1 MHSLVARFT
10 EEAGSGFPVAATALQ
25 AGGTMNFLPDSDIL
39 TLLMGATL
47 AVKLVMIFLALMS
60 LWSWTIIFFKFFSIG
75 TARKRVIKGYD
86 VFMAAEDLTSGIKKL
101 SSDSPLARVST
112 LAVKEYKLL
121 EEADVDPER
130 KRLLVKDTL
139 RRVLRQ
145 GISKEMRSL
154 THSLPF
160 LATCANA
167 APFIGLFGTVWGIM
181 HSFHSIGLAQSAAL
195 ATVAPGISEALIA
208 TAIGLLVAIPATI
221 FYNYFL
227 GRLNEV
233 ETGMVDF
240 AGAFLNRAE
249 REITWSTKNGR

>member
-1 MHSLVARFT
+1 MNIMP
-10 EEAGSGFPVAATALQ
+10 ESG
-25 AGGTMNFLPDSDIL
+25 IL

-60 LWSWTIIFFKFFSIG
+60 IWSWTIIFFKFFTIG
-75 TARKRVIKGYD
+75 SARKKVIMGYD
-86 VFMAAEDLTSGIKKL
+86 QFMDSEDLTSGLKALGAKEQ
-101 SSDSPLARVST
+101 SPLARVST
-112 LAVKEYKLL
+112 LAVQEFRLL
-121 EEADVDPER
+121 EKADVSRDR

-139 RRVLRQ
+139 RRVLKQ

-154 THSLPF
+154 TRNLPF

-181 HSFHSIGLAQSAAL
+181 HSFHSIGQAQSAAL

-227 GRLNEV
+227 GKLNEV
-233 ETGMVDF
+233 ESGMVDF

-249 REITWSTKNGR
+249 REIAWASKGEKY

>member
-1 MHSLVARFT
+1 
-10 EEAGSGFPVAATALQ
+10 
-25 AGGTMNFLPDSDIL
+25 MNVMPDSDIL

-47 AVKLVMIFLALMS
+47 AVKMVMIFLGLMS
-60 LWSWTIIFFKFFSIG
+60 LWSWTIIFFKFFTVG
-75 TARKRVIKGYD
+75 AARKKVSRGYD
-86 VFMAAEDLTSGIKKL
+86 AFMDSKDLSTGLKAIGSKE
-101 SSDSPLARVST
+101 DSPLARVST
-112 LAVKEYKLL
+112 LAVQEFRLL
-121 EEADVDPER
+121 EKADVNRER

-139 RRVLRQ
+139 RRVLKQ
-145 GISKEMRSL
+145 GISKEMRIL
-154 THSLPF
+154 TRNLPF

-181 HSFHSIGLAQSAAL
+181 HSFHSIGMAQSAAL

-227 GRLNEV
+227 GKLNEV
-233 ETGMVDF
+233 ETGMIDF

-249 REITWSTKNGR
+249 REIAWAGKPDDK

>member
-1 MHSLVARFT
+1 MD
-10 EEAGSGFPVAATALQ
+10 
-25 AGGTMNFLPDSDIL
+25 FLPESDIFS
-39 TLLMGATL
+39 LLMGATL
-47 AVKLVMIFLALMS
+47 AVKLVLIFLALMS
-60 LWSWTIIFFKFFSIG
+60 LWSWTIIFFKFFTIG
-75 TARKRVIKGYD
+75 SARKMVAQGYEA
-86 VFMAAEDLTSGIKKL
+86 FMDAGDLTSGLKGL
-101 SSDSPLARVST
+101 GSDTHSPLGRVST
-112 LAVKEYKLL
+112 LAVKEFRLL
-121 EEADVDPER
+121 EKADVNRER

-139 RRVLRQ
+139 RRVLKQ
-145 GISKEMRSL
+145 GISKEMRIL
-154 THSLPF
+154 TRNLPF

-227 GRLNEV
+227 GKLNEV
-233 ETGMVDF
+233 ESGMVDF

-249 REITWSTKNGR
+249 REIAWASKGE

>member
-1 MHSLVARFT
+1 
-10 EEAGSGFPVAATALQ
+10 
-25 AGGTMNFLPDSDIL
+25 MNFMPDSDIL

-47 AVKLVMIFLALMS
+47 AVKMVMIFLALMS
-60 LWSWTIIFFKFFSIG
+60 VWSWTIIFFKFFTIG
-75 TARKRVIKGYD
+75 TARKKVIMGYD
-86 VFMAAEDLTSGIKKL
+86 AFMDAHDL
-101 SSDSPLARVST
+101 SSGLKALGKKEDSPLSRVST
-112 LAVKEYKLL
+112 LAVQEFRLL
-121 EEADVDPER
+121 EKADVNRER

-139 RRVLRQ
+139 RRVLKQ
-145 GISKEMRSL
+145 GISKEMRGL
-154 THSLPF
+154 TRNLPF

-227 GRLNEV
+227 GKLNEV
-233 ETGMVDF
+233 ESGMVDF

-249 REITWSTKNGR
+249 REIAWASKGENK

>member
-1 MHSLVARFT
+1 
-10 EEAGSGFPVAATALQ
+10 
-25 AGGTMNFLPDSDIL
+25 MNFLPDSDIL
-39 TLLMGATL
+39 TLLTGATL
-47 AVKLVMIFLALMS
+47 AVKLVMIFLGLMS
-60 LWSWTIIFFKFFSIG
+60 LWSWTIIFFKFFTIGSARKKVMRGYDSFMDAGDLASGLKAIG
-75 TARKRVIKGYD
+75 TKD
-86 VFMAAEDLTSGIKKL
+86 
-101 SSDSPLARVST
+101 DSPLARVST
-112 LAVKEYKLL
+112 LAVAEFRLL
-121 EEADVDPER
+121 EKAEVNRER

-139 RRVLRQ
+139 RRVLKQ
-145 GISKEMRSL
+145 GITKEMRVL
-154 THSLPF
+154 TRNLPF

-227 GRLNEV
+227 GKLNEV
-233 ETGMVDF
+233 ETGLIDF

-249 REITWSTKNGR
+249 REIAWASKKDHK

>member
-1 MHSLVARFT
+1 MGVMP
-10 EEAGSGFPVAATALQ
+10 E
-25 AGGTMNFLPDSDIL
+25 SDIL

-47 AVKLVMIFLALMS
+47 AVKMVMIFLALMS
-60 LWSWTIIFFKFFSIG
+60 IWSWTIIFYKFITIG
-75 TARKRVIKGYD
+75 AARKKVIKGYEAF
-86 VFMAAEDLTSGIKKL
+86 VEAEDLTNGLKALGKKD
-101 SSDSPLARVST
+101 DSPLGRVSN
-112 LAVKEYKLL
+112 LAVKEFRLL
-121 EEADVDPER
+121 EKADVNRER

-139 RRVLRQ
+139 RRVLKQ
-145 GISKEMRSL
+145 GISKEMRL
-154 THSLPF
+154 MTRNLPF

-227 GRLNEV
+227 GKLNEV
-233 ETGMVDF
+233 ESGMVDF

-249 REITWSTKNGR
+249 REIAWSSKGEKSN

>member
-1 MHSLVARFT
+1 
-10 EEAGSGFPVAATALQ
+10 
-25 AGGTMNFLPDSDIL
+25 MNFIPESDIL
-39 TLLMGATL
+39 TLLSGATL
-47 AVKLVMIFLALMS
+47 AVKLVLLFLASMS
-60 LWSWTIIFFKFFSIG
+60 VWSWTIIIFKFFTIG
-75 TARKRVIKGYD
+75 KARKKVMAGYEH
-86 VFMAAEDLTSGIKKL
+86 FMDAEDLTSGLKALGEK
-101 SSDSPLARVST
+101 DQSPLTRVSS
-112 LAVKEYKLL
+112 LAVHEFRLL
-121 EEADVDPER
+121 EKADVSRDR

-139 RRVLRQ
+139 RRVLKQ

-154 THSLPF
+154 QRNLPF

-181 HSFHSIGLAQSAAL
+181 HSFHSIGQAQSAAL

-227 GRLNEV
+227 GKLNEV
-233 ETGMVDF
+233 ESGMVDF

-249 REITWSTKNGR
+249 REIAWASKSEKK

>member
-1 MHSLVARFT
+1 
-10 EEAGSGFPVAATALQ
+10 
-25 AGGTMNFLPDSDIL
+25 MNFLPENDIV
-39 TLLMGATL
+39 TLLSGATL
-47 AVKLVMIFLALMS
+47 AVKLVMLFLGLMS
-60 LWSWTIIFFKFFSIG
+60 LWSWTIIFYKFFSIG
-75 TARKRVIKGYD
+75 SARKK
-86 VFMAAEDLTSGIKKL
+86 VFQGCEAFVDADDLSSGIRKL
-101 SSDSPLARVST
+101 GDRAGSPLARVST
-112 LAVKEYKLL
+112 LAVHEFRLL
-121 EEADVDPER
+121 EKADVNRER

-145 GISKEMRSL
+145 GISNEMRGL
-154 THSLPF
+154 TRNLPF

-181 HSFHSIGLAQSAAL
+181 HSFHSIGQAQSAAL

-227 GRLNEV
+227 GKLNEV
-233 ETGMVDF
+233 ESCLVDF

-249 REITWSTKNGR
+249 REIAWSTKGGGTED

>member
-1 MHSLVARFT
+1 
-10 EEAGSGFPVAATALQ
+10 
-25 AGGTMNFLPDSDIL
+25 MNFLPDSDIL
-39 TLLMGATL
+39 TLLTGATL
-47 AVKLVMIFLALMS
+47 AVKLVMIFLGLMS
-60 LWSWTIIFFKFFSIG
+60 LWSWTIIFFKFFTIG
-75 TARKRVIKGYD
+75 SARKKVMRGYD
-86 VFMAAEDLTSGIKKL
+86 AFMEAGDLASGLKAIGSKD
-101 SSDSPLARVST
+101 DSPLARVST
-112 LAVKEYKLL
+112 MAVAEFRLL
-121 EEADVDPER
+121 EKAEVNRER

-139 RRVLRQ
+139 RRVLKQ
-145 GISKEMRSL
+145 GVTKEMRVL
-154 THSLPF
+154 TRNLPF

-227 GRLNEV
+227 GKLNEV
-233 ETGMVDF
+233 ETGLIDF

-249 REITWSTKNGR
+249 REIAWASKKDHK

>member
-1 MHSLVARFT
+1 MHFLSDSNIVTLV
-10 EEAGSGFPVAATALQ
+10 S
-25 AGGTMNFLPDSDIL
+25 
-39 TLLMGATL
+39 GATL
-47 AVKLVMIFLALMS
+47 AVKLVMLFLGCMS
-60 LWSWTIIFFKFFSIG
+60 LWSWAIIFYKFLTIG
-75 TARKRVIKGYD
+75 TARKKVAQGYEAFTD
-86 VFMAAEDLTSGIKKL
+86 AGDLANGIRSL
-101 SSDSPLARVST
+101 GDRDHSPLARVSSM
-112 LAVKEYKLL
+112 AVKEFRLL
-121 EEADVDPER
+121 EKAEINSDR

-145 GISKEMRSL
+145 GISREMRGL
-154 THSLPF
+154 TRNLPF

-181 HSFHSIGLAQSAAL
+181 HSFHSIGMAQSAAL

-227 GRLNEV
+227 GKLNEV
-233 ETGMVDF
+233 ESGMIDF

-249 REITWSTKNGR
+249 REIAWTAGSNGA

>member
-1 MHSLVARFT
+1 
-10 EEAGSGFPVAATALQ
+10 
-25 AGGTMNFLPDSDIL
+25 MNFLPDSDIM

-47 AVKLVMIFLALMS
+47 AVKMVMIFLALMS
-60 LWSWTIIFFKFFSIG
+60 LWSWTIIFFKFFTIG
-75 TARKRVIKGYD
+75 AARKKVMKGYD
-86 VFMAAEDLTSGIKKL
+86 QFMDSDDLTSGLKKL
-101 SSDSPLARVST
+101 GAKEDSPLARVST
-112 LAVKEYKLL
+112 LAVQEFRLL
-121 EEADVDPER
+121 EKADVNRER

-139 RRVLRQ
+139 RRVLKQ
-145 GISKEMRSL
+145 GISKEMRIL
-154 THSLPF
+154 TRNLPF

-227 GRLNEV
+227 GKLNEV

-249 REITWSTKNGR
+249 REIAWASKNGQKD

>member
-1 MHSLVARFT
+1 
-10 EEAGSGFPVAATALQ
+10 
-25 AGGTMNFLPDSDIL
+25 MNFLPDSDIL
-39 TLLMGATL
+39 TLLTGATL
-47 AVKLVMIFLALMS
+47 AVKLVMIFLGLMS
-60 LWSWTIIFFKFFSIG
+60 LWSWTIIFFKFFTIGSARKKVMRGYDSFMDAGDLASGLKAIG
-75 TARKRVIKGYD
+75 TKD
-86 VFMAAEDLTSGIKKL
+86 
-101 SSDSPLARVST
+101 DSPLARVST
-112 LAVKEYKLL
+112 LAVSEFRLL
-121 EEADVDPER
+121 EKAEVNRER

-139 RRVLRQ
+139 RRVLKQ
-145 GISKEMRSL
+145 GITKEMRVL
-154 THSLPF
+154 TRNLPF

-227 GRLNEV
+227 GKLNEV
-233 ETGMVDF
+233 ETGLIDF

-249 REITWSTKNGR
+249 REIAWASKKDHK

>member
-1 MHSLVARFT
+1 
-10 EEAGSGFPVAATALQ
+10 
-25 AGGTMNFLPDSDIL
+25 
-39 TLLMGATL
+39 
-47 AVKLVMIFLALMS
+47 MS
-60 LWSWTIIFFKFFSIG
+60 LWSWTIIFFKFFTIG
-75 TARKRVIKGYD
+75 SARKKVMEGYD
-86 VFMAAEDLTSGIKKL
+86 AFIGAQDLTSGLKEL
-101 SSDSPLARVST
+101 GHETHSPLGRVSI
-112 LAVKEYKLL
+112 LAVKEFRLL
-121 EEADVDPER
+121 EKADVNRER

-139 RRVLRQ
+139 RRVLKQ
-145 GISKEMRSL
+145 GISKEMRGL
-154 THSLPF
+154 TRNLPF

-227 GRLNEV
+227 GKLNEV
-233 ETGMVDF
+233 ESGMVDF

-249 REITWSTKNGR
+249 REIAWASKGE

>member
-1 MHSLVARFT
+1 MELDHHLLQILYHRNRPQKSHDGIRSLHRFRRSDFRT
-10 EEAGSGFPVAATALQ
+10 QNTRLQ
-25 AGGTMNFLPDSDIL
+25 
-39 TLLMGATL
+39 GA
-47 AVKLVMIFLALMS
+47 I
-60 LWSWTIIFFKFFSIG
+60 
-75 TARKRVIKGYD
+75 
-86 VFMAAEDLTSGIKKL
+86 
-101 SSDSPLARVST
+101 PLARVST
-112 LAVKEYKLL
+112 LAVKEFRLL
-121 EEADVDPER
+121 EKADVNRER

-139 RRVLRQ
+139 RRVLKQ
-145 GISKEMRSL
+145 GISKEMRIL
-154 THSLPF
+154 TRNLPF

-227 GRLNEV
+227 GKLNEV

-249 REITWSTKNGR
+249 REIAWSAKGDSK

>member
-1 MHSLVARFT
+1 
-10 EEAGSGFPVAATALQ
+10 
-25 AGGTMNFLPDSDIL
+25 MNFLPDSDIM

-47 AVKLVMIFLALMS
+47 AVKMVLIFLALMS
-60 LWSWTIIFFKFFSIG
+60 LWSWTIIFFKFFTIG
-75 TARKRVIKGYD
+75 AARKRVIQGYD
-86 VFMAAEDLTSGIKKL
+86 LFMAADDLTVGLKKL
-101 SSDSPLARVST
+101 GSDSPLARVST
-112 LAVKEYKLL
+112 LAVQEFRLL
-121 EEADVDPER
+121 EKADVNRER

-139 RRVLRQ
+139 RRVLKQ
-145 GISKEMRSL
+145 GISKEMRNL
-154 THSLPF
+154 TRNLPF

-221 FYNYFL
+221 FYNFFL
-227 GRLNEV
+227 GKLNEV
-233 ETGMVDF
+233 ESGMVDF

-249 REITWSTKNGR
+249 REIAWASKNGKQD

>member
-1 MHSLVARFT
+1 
-10 EEAGSGFPVAATALQ
+10 
-25 AGGTMNFLPDSDIL
+25 MNFLPESDML
-39 TLLMGATL
+39 TLLTGATL

-60 LWSWTIIFFKFFSIG
+60 VWSWTIIFFKFFTIG
-75 TARKRVIKGYD
+75 SARKKVMQGYD
-86 VFMAAEDLTSGIKKL
+86 AFMDAQDLTSGLKVLGDK
-101 SSDSPLARVST
+101 DQSPLARVST
-112 LAVKEYKLL
+112 LAVHEFRLL
-121 EEADVDPER
+121 EKADVNRER

-139 RRVLRQ
+139 RRVLKQ
-145 GISKEMRSL
+145 GISKEMRIL
-154 THSLPF
+154 TRNLPF

-227 GRLNEV
+227 GKLGEV

-249 REITWSTKNGR
+249 REIAWASKPEKK

>member
-1 MHSLVARFT
+1 MD
-10 EEAGSGFPVAATALQ
+10 
-25 AGGTMNFLPDSDIL
+25 FLPESDIL

-47 AVKLVMIFLALMS
+47 AVKMVMIFLALMS
-60 LWSWTIIFFKFFSIG
+60 LWSWTIIFFKFFTIG
-75 TARKRVIKGYD
+75 TARKKVMKGYD
-86 VFMAAEDLTSGIKKL
+86 TFMEADDLTSGLKRLGNK
-101 SSDSPLARVST
+101 DESPLSRVST
-112 LAVKEYKLL
+112 LAVQEFRLL
-121 EEADVDPER
+121 EKADVNRER

-139 RRVLRQ
+139 RRVLKQ

-154 THSLPF
+154 TRNLPF

-227 GRLNEV
+227 GKLNEV
-233 ETGMVDF
+233 ETGMIDF

-249 REITWSTKNGR
+249 REITWAAKPDSK